1 MPIIEI
7 PGYGPVDLPDGMSRE
22 QMADA
27 LNKLPKPKF
36 APAAQNQGT
45 PIYADVPTVVGAK
58 PNILRYEQA
67 PQAKP
72 VTMMDKVK
80 AMYEVPTAIA
90 YGAVKEP
97 LSMAYGLGASAVE
110 GAVQGKMPTAES
122 RDAYYRQAKEF
133 APYTPSSPAS
143 MNTLESIGG
152 ALQEARIPP
161 YIGNIGAIPSFIQKA
176 PNVKP
181 VVQESV
187 MPAANRMAGALR
199 NEGQMVQEAVQ
210 PTIQRGI
217 EIAKPVV
224 SKAEEIIAPV
234 TSKMASVLRT
244 EPKIDIAGIAKI
256 APSSEDL
263 AMQSSALFKQAKD
276 SGVELN
282 PKYFSNMM
290 TSVGKDLRSE
300 GYDARLMPK
309 VGVALEEMQN
319 AKISKDF
326 EELSTLRKFIQN
338 AQKSADPDERRIA
351 SILKAE
357 FDDYVANIPESSVIG
372 GNKEGLAAWKKARD
386 TYSQMSKSE
395 VFTDML
401 ENAELDKT
409 KFSMSGAENSLTSQ
423 LRQLAKNSK
432 KMRLFTA
439 EEQQAIKQVAKG
451 TNTQNILRLFGKFAP
466 TSAVSSIPALLTT
479 SVSGPLGLGLTAGSM
494 ASRYGATKMRKS
506 DVNQLAAMMRAGIK
520 KEKE

>member
-36 APAAQNQGT
+36 APTAQNRGNV
-45 PIYADVPTVVGAK
+45 INADVPTVVG
-58 PNILRYEQA
+58 EQA
-67 PQAKP
+67 NAVNAQAPVKP
-72 VTMMDKVK
+72 VTMMDRVK
-80 AMYEVPTAIA
+80 TLYEVPATI
-90 YGAVKEP
+90 GSAVISQP
-97 LSMAYGLGASAVE
+97 ASMIYGLGKGAVE
-110 GAVQGKMPTAES
+110 DISQGRMPTAES
-122 RDAYYRQAKEF
+122 RDINYRQAREATQF
-133 APYTPSSPAS
+133 QPTSPESQAI
-143 MNTLESIGG
+143 MGTIGETLET
-152 ALQEARIPP
+152 AKIPP
-161 YIGNIGAIPSFIQKA
+161 YLPGIGKIPSAIKSA
-176 PNVKP
+176 PPVRP
-181 VVQESV
+181 VV
-187 MPAANRMAGALR
+187 NNMAQALR
-199 NEGQMVQEAVQ
+199 DEGQMVQEAVQ

-234 TSKMASVLRT
+234 TSKMANALRT
-244 EPKIDIAGIAKI
+244 EPRIDIAEIAKT

-263 AMQSSALFKQAKD
+263 AMQSSALFKQAKE

-290 TSVGKDLRSE
+290 KSVGKDLRSE

-319 AKISKDF
+319 VKIPKDF

-357 FDDYVANIPESSVIG
+357 FDDYIANIPESSVIG
-372 GNKEGLAAWKKARD
+372 GNKEGLTAWKKARD

-423 LRQLAKNSK
+423 LRQLAKNPK
-432 KMRLFTA
+432 KMRLFTVQ
-439 EEQQAIKQVAKG
+439 EQQAIKQAAKG

>member
-1 MPIIEI
+1 MPIIEV
-7 PGYGPVDLPDGMSRE
+7 PGVGPVELPDGMSRE

-36 APAAQNQGT
+36 APTEQNRGNV
-45 PIYADVPTVVGAK
+45 INSDVPSVVGERA
-58 PNILRYEQA
+58 NAVNAQ

-72 VTMMDKVK
+72 VSMMDRVK
-80 AMYEVPTAIA
+80 TLYEVPTAIVAPMVTEPLAQA
-90 YGAVKEP
+90 YGVARSIPEAISTGQSP
-97 LSMAYGLGASAVE
+97 AELGAKYA
-110 GAVQGKMPTAES
+110 Q
-122 RDAYYRQAKEF
+122 QASQ
-133 APYTPSSPAS
+133 AMRYQPSSPESQAVLGTIGSALEAS
-143 MNTLESIGG
+143 K
-152 ALQEARIPP
+152 IPP
-161 YIGNIGAIPSFIQKA
+161 YMGNIGAIPSFAQKA
-176 PNVKP
+176 QNVRP

-187 MPAANRMAGALR
+187 IPAGNRMATALR
-199 NEGQMVQEAVQ
+199 NEGQMIQEAVQ
-210 PTIQRGI
+210 PVIQRGMDV
-217 EIAKPVV
+217 ARPVV
-224 SKAEEIIAPV
+224 NKAMDIAEPAV
-234 TSKMASVLRT
+234 TRMSQALRS
-244 EPKIDIAGIAKI
+244 EPKVDIAGIAKN
-256 APSSEDL
+256 APAFEDL
-263 AMQSSALFKQAKD
+263 AAQSSALFKQAKE

-282 PKYFSNMM
+282 PQYFSNMM
-290 TSVGKDLRSE
+290 KSVGKDLRSE

-319 AKISKDF
+319 AKIPKDF

-338 AQKSADPDERRIA
+338 AQKSGDSDERRIGT
-351 SILKAE
+351 ILKAE

-395 VFTDML
+395 LFTDML

-409 KFSMSGAENSLTSQ
+409 KFSMSGAENSLSQ
-423 LRQLAKNSK
+423 QLLQLAKNPK

-439 EEQQAIKQVAKG
+439 EEQQAIKQASKG
-451 TNTQNILRLFGKFAP
+451 TNTQNVLRLFGKFAP

-479 SVSGPLGLGLTAGSM
+479 SVSGPLGLAMTAGSM
-494 ASRYGATKMRKS
+494 GARYGATKMRKS